1 LLLLDPNLRKA
12 IKRTGEG
19 DLGLCLSYLGR
30 ECRRKELRFEE
41 TRLTRAFNMLP
52 LGTVWM
58 GRVRLSM
65 CLVSMEAQIPKH
77 LHWLLRIPL
86 YEKLVS
92 Q

>member
-1 LLLLDPNLRKA
+1 
-12 IKRTGEG
+12 
-19 DLGLCLSYLGR
+19 
-30 ECRRKELRFEE
+30 
-41 TRLTRAFNMLP
+41 MLP